1 MDNLPFFSYE
11 FFAKI
16 TAIILGYMIG
26 SIPFGL
32 LLTRICGFN
41 DIRSIGSG
49 NIGATN
55 VLRTGNKKLAFITLL
70 FDSIKATATIIVVS
84 MLFNDKVGALAGLAT
99 FLGHI
104 FPVYLKFKGGKGVS
118 TYIGVLIAL
127 KPEMVIFFA
136 VIWILFA
143 LITRYSSIASLF
155 ATLITA
161 LVLWIIHPGINVPI
175 IFTFMTT
182 IVVWK
187 HIENIKRL
195 ISGSETEIIFKKSSK
210 KVLKK

>member
-136 VIWILFA
+136 IIWILFA

-155 ATLITA
+155 ATLIDHTSRNQCTYNIYIHDNNSC
-161 LVLWIIHPGINVPI
+161 LETYRKYQTFDFWIRNRNY
-175 IFTFMTT
+175 F
-182 IVVWK
+182 
-187 HIENIKRL
+187 
-195 ISGSETEIIFKKSSK
+195 
-210 KVLKK
+210 

>member
-1 MDNLPFFSYE
+1 MDNLPSFSYE

-70 FDSIKATATIIVVS
+70 FDSMKATATIIVVS

-127 KPEMVIFFA
+127 KPEVVIFFA
-136 VIWILFA
+136 IIWILFA

-155 ATLITA
+155 ATLIIA
-161 LVLWIIHPGINVPI
+161 LVLWVIHPGINVPI

-195 ISGSETEIIFKKSSK
+195 ISGSETEIIFKKYSK